1 MKADFLSETIETRRP
16 WIKIQSDERKRNFI
30 KIFKTK
36 VQYNTFSGKQKLR
49 EICH

>member
-1 MKADFLSETIETRRP
+1 MKADFLSETIDTKRP

-36 VQYNTFSGKQKLR
+36 VQNTFSGKQKLR
-49 EICH
+49 KICH